1 VAVVTNIAEGDHL
14 GLSDI
19 ETPEQMAVVKRVI
32 VEALLPEGYAV
43 LNAADPLVADMASHS
58 KGGVIF
64 FAIDGN
70 HPIIVEHRAA
80 GKRAVFVRDGY
91 VVLAEGETETVVMPL
106 AHVPLTHQGRI
117 SFQVEN
123 ALATAAAAW
132 GLGLEIEA
140 IAQGLESFAPDME
153 TVPGR
158 FNLLEIDGA
167 TVILDYGHNASSL
180 VAMIEVVKR
189 FPHEY
194 RAVVYSAAGDRRD
207 SDMVRQGELLGEN
220 FDRVILYEDHY
231 LRGRQEG
238 EIMSLFRQ
246 GAQRGKRVRET
257 VEVRG
262 ALKAVETA
270 LAMLRPNDLVLIQAD
285 KIGETV
291 DFVRRYLASRAC
303 GQEIDLTEA
312 LDVPAQAQPAPI
324 KPAAAVLA
332 K

>member
-1 VAVVTNIAEGDHL
+1 VAVITNIAEGDHL

-19 ETPEQMAVVKRVI
+19 DTPEKMAVVKRVI
-32 VEALLPEGYAV
+32 IEALLPEGYAV
-43 LNAADPLVADMASHS
+43 LNAADPLVADMAPYS

-70 HPIIVEHRAA
+70 NPVIVQHRAA

-91 VVLAEGETETVVMPL
+91 IVLAEGEKETVLTPL

-117 SFQVEN
+117 GFQVEN
-123 ALATAAAAW
+123 ALATAGAAW
-132 GLGLEIEA
+132 GLGLSYEA

-207 SDMVRQGELLGEN
+207 SDMLRQGELLGEN

-246 GAQRGKRVRET
+246 GAEKGGRVRET
-257 VEVRG
+257 LEVRG

-285 KIGETV
+285 KIGESV

-303 GQEIDLTEA
+303 GQEIDLNEA
-312 LDVPAQAQPAPI
+312 LDVPVKPE
-324 KPAAAVLA
+324 PAAVKAPAVALA

>member
-1 VAVVTNIAEGDHL
+1 MNPLVEAAVLETARGGILRDGLGFDRCQVAVVTNIGEGDHL

-43 LNAADPLVADMASHS
+43 LNAADPLVAEMAPYS
-58 KGGVIF
+58 KGSVIF

-70 HPIIVEHRAA
+70 HPVIVQHRTA
-80 GKRAVFVRDGY
+80 GKRAVFVRDDY
-91 VVLAEGETETVVMPL
+91 VVLAEGQQETVLTPL
-106 AHVPLTHQGRI
+106 ADVPLTHQGRI
-117 SFQVEN
+117 GFQVEN

-132 GLGLEIEA
+132 GLGLTYEQ
-140 IAQGLESFAPDME
+140 IAQGLESFVPDME

-180 VAMIEVVKR
+180 LAMIEVVKR

-207 SDMVRQGELLGEN
+207 EDMLRQGELLGEN

-231 LRGRQEG
+231 LRGREEG

-246 GAQRGKRVRET
+246 GAEKGKRVRET
-257 VEVRG
+257 IEVRE
-262 ALKAVETA
+262 LSKPWKP
-270 LAMLRPNDLVLIQAD
+270 RWP
-285 KIGETV
+285 
-291 DFVRRYLASRAC
+291 C
-303 GQEIDLTEA
+303 C
-312 LDVPAQAQPAPI
+312 VPTTWC
-324 KPAAAVLA
+324 
-332 K
+332 